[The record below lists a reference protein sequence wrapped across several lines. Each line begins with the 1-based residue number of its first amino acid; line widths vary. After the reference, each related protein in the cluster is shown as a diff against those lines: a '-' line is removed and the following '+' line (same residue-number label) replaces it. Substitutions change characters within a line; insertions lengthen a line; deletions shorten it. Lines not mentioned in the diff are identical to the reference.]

1 MMTTLSSD
9 PVRILHI
16 TDPHLFA
23 NAESSL
29 RGTVTYETLTA
40 VLDHYRY
47 SAWEADLI
55 LMTGDV
61 VQDDTADAYE
71 RFKELLSPLGLPV
84 VCVPGNHD
92 VRPMMESALS
102 VAPFSYCDT
111 MDAGDW
117 LLIGIDSC
125 IDDDAGGFIRDSE
138 MQRLA
143 DILHQT
149 SASHV
154 AVCLHHPPL
163 PMQSKWLDE
172 VGLRNSAEFLDLIAA
187 SGNVRLTLFGHV
199 HQTLS
204 AMYEG
209 TQIIGTPSTCR
220 QFMPGS
226 DEFALDDK
234 PPAYRRIELSADG
247 TVSTELVWVKENT

>member
-92 VRPMMESALS
+92 VRPMMESALN

-143 DILHQT
+143 DILRQT
-149 SASHV
+149 SASHI

-172 VGLRNSAEFLDLIAA
+172 VGLRNGAEFLDLIAA
-187 SGNVRLTLFGHV
+187 SGKVRLTLFGHI
-199 HQTLS
+199 HQAFS
-204 AMYEG
+204 ATYEG
-209 TQIIGTPSTCR
+209 TQIMGTPSTCQ
-220 QFMPGS
+220 QFMPSS

-234 PPAYRRIELSADG
+234 SPAYRRIELSADG
-247 TVSTELVWVKENT
+247 TVSTELVWVTEDT

>member
-47 SAWEADLI
+47 STWEADLI

-172 VGLRNSAEFLDLIAA
+172 VGLRNGAEFLDLIAA

-199 HQTLS
+199 HQTFS

-247 TVSTELVWVKENT
+247 TVSTELVWVTENT

>member
-1 MMTTLSSD
+1 
-9 PVRILHI
+9 
-16 TDPHLFA
+16 
-23 NAESSL
+23 
-29 RGTVTYETLTA
+29 
-40 VLDHYRY
+40 
-47 SAWEADLI
+47 
-55 LMTGDV
+55 
-61 VQDDTADAYE
+61 
-71 RFKELLSPLGLPV
+71 GLPV

-92 VRPMMESALS
+92 VRPMMETALN

-111 MDAGDW
+111 IDAGDW

-172 VGLRNSAEFLDLIAA
+172 V
-187 SGNVRLTLFGHV
+187 RLTLFGHV
-199 HQTLS
+199 HQTFS

-247 TVSTELVWVKENT
+247 TVSTELVWVTENT